1 MTDLPVEAQDN
12 VPGRLG
18 VTARFVD
25 GRLIMDLAPAEATC
39 HAGCVRTS
47 VVSFVV
53 DAVAGITLDTDPDMW
68 TLTTDM
74 TLRTVARSAP
84 ARVTGTATVVR
95 DGRRSGSCTVDL
107 VDERGERFG
116 FGAIGFAR
124 VPRRPGDPPKPTL
137 PPEAAPTVLGM
148 LPTITVPLREAA
160 GIRVLDAAAGVV
172 EIDVTASV
180 RNPAG
185 TLQGAMVA
193 LVAEVAAEELATA
206 RTGAPVVV
214 TDLDLRY
221 LAQAPVG
228 PVRTSCRVLGDAPDA
243 PIEVELVDTTVGRV
257 TTLVHARAVPVG

>member
-18 VTARFVD
+18 VTARFTD
-25 GRLIMDLAPAEATC
+25 GRLLMDLEPAASTC
-39 HAGCVRTS
+39 HLGCVRTS

-74 TLRTVARSAP
+74 TVRTLARPAP
-84 ARVTGTATVVR
+84 PRVTGTATVVR

-107 VDERGERFG
+107 VDDRGELFG

-124 VPRRPGDPPKPTL
+124 VPRRPDDPPKPTL
-137 PPEAAPTVLGM
+137 PPEAAPRVLGM

-160 GIRVLDAAAGVV
+160 GIRVLDAVAGVV
-172 EIDVTASV
+172 EIDVAPHV

-193 LVAEVAAEELATA
+193 LVAESAAEELVGH
-206 RTGAPVVV
+206 RTGRPVVV
-214 TDLDLRY
+214 TELDVRY

-228 PVRTSCRVLGDAPDA
+228 PIRTSCRVLGDGVGAA
-243 PIEVELVDTTVGRV
+243 VEVTMVDTSVGRV
-257 TTLVHARAVPVG
+257 TTIVHARAAEP